1 MIRASPN
8 IGQPAMEKLHP
19 YVAVVDDDESVSRAI
34 KRLLRSMGITAETF
48 PNGDTFLDTLSAVP
62 SYRPDCV
69 ILDVQM
75 PGLNGLEVQQRL
87 EGTGMPIIFIT
98 AHDETGAREQALAN
112 GALGWLR
119 KPFQDELFAR
129 TVREALS
136 RGQQP

>member
-1 MIRASPN
+1 
-8 IGQPAMEKLHP
+8 MEQLQP

-34 KRLLRSMGITAETF
+34 KRLLRSIGITAETF
-48 PNGDTFLDTLSAVP
+48 PSGDAFLDTLSAVP
-62 SYRPDCV
+62 SYHPDCV

-75 PGLNGLEVQQRL
+75 PGLNGLEVQQRML
-87 EGTGMPIIFIT
+87 GTGMPIIFIT

-112 GALGWLR
+112 GAVAWLR

-136 RGQQP
+136 RGRQP